1 MITFKERAR
10 RLMWRLGQIANVSK
24 PFKAGPYKACY
35 GSKMPNFWY
44 DPFEVYL
51 LEHIKRAVFILTYN
65 EFYYVDQAL
74 ETVKTNP
81 IFKTECWYVNGSL
94 FAGEIQMVTL
104 SNGDIA
110 FKNRNGEI
118 EIVSQTPNENL

>member
-74 ETVKTNP
+74 ETVETNP
-81 IFKTECWYVNGSL
+81 IFKTKSWDDAGSL

-104 SNGDIA
+104 SNGDVA